1 MPKDLFSYL
10 NVRKTV
16 ETWKYK
22 PITDNNCVKGNVP
35 LDFLKLDNKIL
46 PISQNLVVLLKY
58 LGIKIFIENDCL
70 IVISDESKKRILN
83 SFSSF
88 ITIVIQEAEL
98 LGFKISRSKFK
109 NSLLLILEN
118 GGVL

>member
-70 IVISDESKKRILN
+70 IVIGNECFTKY